1 MDGCAPMPS
10 AAVPHSDGSAR
21 YKATTRAARARSETA
36 SRSCAATDAATN
48 SALPGRGIRAFTS
61 PRSARFCSCTVSMP
75 SEKTAQKT
83 RSRHEAGSLERTPAL
98 AV

>member
-1 MDGCAPMPS
+1 MPAASSVAAS

-48 SALPGRGIRAFTS
+48 ASLPGAGIRARTS
-61 PRSARFCSCTVSMP
+61 ARSARF
-75 SEKTAQKT
+75 SESRESIGKT
-83 RSRHEAGSLERTPAL
+83 RAGLR
-98 AV
+98 